1 MQNSFAPNPPPPR
14 CRAQSEAQQFALT
27 IKDHAFRW
35 IQAGSASGWRR
46 SAWSGKGVLRLPLT
60 STLSLLDLSIL
71 QSKTL
76 QLVLC
81 FPSFTDFLY
90 QTFKY
95 IQGNL
100 LISSLKSGKAS
111 QKSWPRSRLIC
122 KSIETRPSATYYI
135 MYEYTFLS
143 FIITGVIECAQGV

>member
-1 MQNSFAPNPPPPR
+1 MLS
-14 CRAQSEAQQFALT
+14 SE
-27 IKDHAFRW
+27 FR
-35 IQAGSASGWRR
+35 QVLQVGEEEVHDL
-46 SAWSGKGVLRLPLT
+46 GKVYLLLT

-111 QKSWPRSRLIC
+111 QKS
-122 KSIETRPSATYYI
+122 
-135 MYEYTFLS
+135 
-143 FIITGVIECAQGV
+143 